1 MIGLS
6 KSKMKII
13 GKHIAFLEIEHQ
25 LTVPFSFESQQTSNI
40 TDATKEEVNQKRNAI
55 EKAIVDQFSLDKKIH
70 LDYNSVV
77 IGYWKDYVEIELESC
92 PLSKNQGPL
101 IPGLEESI
109 KYGNVASGR
118 QVKNQTIKYF
128 QIISLNH
135 STMAGK

>member
-6 KSKMKII
+6 KSQMKII

-92 PLSKNQGPL
+92 PLSRNQGPL
-101 IPGLEESI
+101 IPGLDDRI
-109 KYGNVASGR
+109 KYGYGIPWGHIRDLS
-118 QVKNQTIKYF
+118 
-128 QIISLNH
+128 
-135 STMAGK
+135 